1 MFGLGLPEIMVILV
15 VVVVF
20 FFGGEKIEEIARNL
34 GRFTGE
40 FKKGK
45 AEFEN
50 EISGVRSELGEI
62 EKIIN
67 IQTQL
72 PQEPPPESPP
82 QPPPPPPHSRHRR

>member
-20 FFGGEKIEEIARNL
+20 FFGGEKVEEIARNL

-50 EISGVRSELGEI
+50 EINGVRSELGEI
-62 EKIIN
+62 EKIISN
-67 IQTQL
+67 QTQ
-72 PQEPPPESPP
+72 PPPEPPPEPPSSPP
-82 QPPPPPPHSRHRR
+82 PSSRSRHRR